1 MTCHVQIYN
10 WVPPLKPIMKPKI
23 PGEKDMDCYDM
34 FAHSEN
40 CWTLGSD
47 DVWMRIWYSEKNNNS
62 HFEFLEGFV
71 FLTSEGFQICFL
83 NLWRCLLKILKLRK
97 TSEGFEVS
105 ESFRERFWNFGKLQ
119 TRGFWSFEKLYLLF
133 LVAPKVSNKDFEVPE
148 SFKWRVWS
156 PGRPDMNIFKR
167 QIASNEALSDS
178 EALKGGVNFFFFPPP
193 PSWGNVVYLYGI
205 LLIFF
210 GISGVLWES
219 LGISRDL

>member
-1 MTCHVQIYN
+1 M
-10 WVPPLKPIMKPKI
+10 
-23 PGEKDMDCYDM
+23 
-34 FAHSEN
+34 
-40 CWTLGSD
+40 
-47 DVWMRIWYSEKNNNS
+47 
-62 HFEFLEGFV
+62 
-71 FLTSEGFQICFL
+71 CFL

-119 TRGFWSFEKLYLLF
+119 TRGFWNFEKLYLLF

-156 PGRPDMNIFKR
+156 PGRPDMNIFKC

-178 EALKGGVNFFFFPPP
+178 KAFEGGGSTFFFPPP

-210 GISGVLWES
+210 GISGWES
-219 LGISRDL
+219 LGILDSSP